1 MVIASTTVRI
11 ELGIGYVLLLPLWIG
26 VIGVLTGRVL
36 GVHIGRWRT
45 FIAAAVGWI
54 VGLVGG
60 AIALGQSHPHPAVI
74 IPLSVFFG
82 VLAALPVA
90 IALDMVT
97 HGRPGPH
104 GTMRRA
110 VRHPVRWMK
119 SVFSPIGRFRQLVG
133 NARRENLLHVRYRNP
148 AALASP
154 DLARRVRLVLERS
167 GGMFVKFGQ
176 IAATRSDLLPETLTS
191 ELSNLHSNVTRLS
204 RAEVEGV
211 LSAELGEPV
220 DKAFDYFEVEP
231 LAAAS
236 IGQTHRASL
245 HDGRKVIVKVQRP
258 GIDDIV
264 RRDSAVLSVIARQ
277 LDRRVEA
284 ARRVGIRDLA
294 DELITSIKSEL
305 DYGRE
310 VAAGLRLAEGHGA
323 NGAVR
328 IPVVYPTL
336 SSGRMLVMDEVLG
349 RSVSDDAAVD
359 AAPVERPELSRRL
372 LSSFLEQIL
381 RDGYYHADPHPGN
394 VLIDSEGTLWLL
406 DFGAVGQIDPVT
418 RDALQGIAAGLS
430 LKDASVL
437 ARAVRY
443 LVGDD
448 EIDMRQLERD
458 LSILLGEVETGG
470 LSPAAMLGVMDVMNH
485 HGLRP
490 PRSMLLLSRTLLT
503 LDGTLKT
510 IDRQFALASEAQD
523 LVARDRYDA
532 MGSPEEVIRRELVR
546 ALPALRT
553 LPEHAE
559 TLAGQLRA
567 GRLVLRT
574 ERYAGS
580 DQAVVE
586 RWLNRVLL
594 VAAGGAGALIST
606 VLLVAGSLSPNT
618 VVRDTMWS
626 LGFVG
631 LTCGVVLLLRTVAQA
646 LHAQTASRD

>member
-1 MVIASTTVRI
+1 
-11 ELGIGYVLLLPLWIG
+11 
-26 VIGVLTGRVL
+26 
-36 GVHIGRWRT
+36 VHIGRWRT
-45 FIAAAVGWI
+45 FIAAAVGWLI
-54 VGLVGG
+54 GLAGG
-60 AIALGQSHPHPAVI
+60 AIALGQSHPHPALI

-97 HGRPGPH
+97 HGRPGSH
-104 GTMRRA
+104 GTLRRA
-110 VRHPVRWMK
+110 VRHPVRWVK
-119 SVFSPIGRFRQLVG
+119 SVFSPIGRARELVG

-191 ELSNLHSNVTRLS
+191 ELSSLHSNVARL
-204 RAEVEGV
+204 RPEEVHDV
-211 LSAELGEPV
+211 LGAELGEPV
-220 DKAFDYFEVEP
+220 QQAFASFSEEP

-245 HDGRKVIVKVQRP
+245 HDGRAVIVKVQRP

-264 RRDSAVLSVIARQ
+264 RRDSAVLSVVARQ

-294 DELITSIKSEL
+294 DELITSIRAEL

-310 VAAGLRLAEGHGA
+310 VAAGLRLAQGHGA
-323 NGAVR
+323 NGTVR

-336 SSGRMLVMDEVLG
+336 SSGRMLVMDEVVG

-359 AAPVERPELSRRL
+359 AVPVERAELSRRL
-372 LSSFLEQIL
+372 LASFLDQIL

-443 LVGDD
+443 LVGDN

-470 LSPAAMLGVMDVMNH
+470 LSPAAMLGVMDVMKG

-510 IDRQFALASEAQD
+510 IDRKFALASEAQE
-523 LVARDRYDA
+523 LVSRDRYEA
-532 MGSPEEVIRRELVR
+532 FGSPEEVIKRELVH

-580 DQAVVE
+580 DQAVIE

-594 VAAGGAGALIST
+594 VAAGGAGALISA
-606 VLLVAGSLSPNT
+606 VLLVAGSLASD
-618 VVRDTMWS
+618 VVIRDTMWS

-631 LTCGVVLLLRTVAQA
+631 LTCGTVLLLRTAAQA
-646 LHAQTASRD
+646 LHAQTSSRD